1 MLSERYSEKQ
11 IPWINNLDLLL
22 HDWIFLDVSKGFTLW
37 YLRNLYHLPFSR
49 GWHIEIKWLSLGPK
63 NWLILLRKLS
73 ISFHSASSTSTIL
86 NSTFTSTISSLI
98 LLWYQ
103 SLKILGF
110 YQSTSGF
117 IAPLMKWN
125 KNYCGRKKYHEWPL
139 YSEMFK
145 DI

>member
-11 IPWINNLDLLL
+11 IPWINNLGLLL

-37 YLRNLYHLPFSR
+37 YLRSLYHLPFSR

-125 KNYCGRKKYHEWPL
+125 KNDCARKKYHEWPL